1 MKKIYL
7 PPKSTVVTVESM
19 SMIAASTDRIPVG
32 AEQNLLQHR
41 HSAENGGIFG
51 IKISNLVY
59 DKMRV
64 TQK

>member
-32 AEQNLLQHR
+32 DGTKPPATNKYNSPWDSQHWGE
-41 HSAENGGIFG
+41 SSGDE
-51 IKISNLVY
+51 
-59 DKMRV
+59 
-64 TQK
+64 

>member
-32 AEQNLLQHR
+32 DGTKPSAAPERRDTWGNLW
-41 HSAENGGIFG
+41 N
-51 IKISNLVY
+51 
-59 DKMRV
+59 
-64 TQK
+64 

>member
-32 AEQNLLQHR
+32 DGTTPPAAPAQRGEWGNLWTEDSIILFHT
-41 HSAENGGIFG
+41 
-51 IKISNLVY
+51 K
-59 DKMRV
+59 
-64 TQK
+64 